1 VKRFLVYLRESK
13 EELKKVTWP
22 TREEITSF
30 TVVVVVSIAVISV
43 FLWGVDLGLEY
54 IINLLMK

>member
-1 VKRFLVYLRESK
+1 MKRFLVYLRESK
-13 EELKKVTWP
+13 EELKRVTWP
-22 TREEITSF
+22 TRDEITSF
-30 TVVVVVSIAVISV
+30 TVVVVISVVVISV

>member
-1 VKRFLVYLRESK
+1 MKRFLVYLRESK